1 MSNGSSNNVRVG
13 VGSKSM
19 DWCNRGEYPG
29 CKRVFIDSSGKSLER
44 QVWDYFRNEKY
55 IVLKLSITPMF
66 LGIIFTRGQAS
77 LSLTFLFMGILKA
90 VFLTS
95 LGNVMSGAAPL
106 CCCCCTPAGPAE
118 KVCTCSGSC
127 WLASAGRWWPPL
139 PFSMMGRPGVT
150 WASWLG
156 DCWQPRHVNIE

>member
-1 MSNGSSNNVRVG
+1 
-13 VGSKSM
+13 M
-19 DWCNRGEYPG
+19 DVKEY
-29 CKRVFIDSSGKSLER
+29 SYGKSLER
-44 QVWDYFRNEKY
+44 QVCDYFRNEKY

-66 LGIIFTRGQAS
+66 LGIVFTLGQAS

-127 WLASAGRWWPPL
+127 WLASAGR
-139 PFSMMGRPGVT
+139 
-150 WASWLG
+150 
-156 DCWQPRHVNIE
+156 